1 MYLTKSNR
9 KDGLPNDPV
18 SRFHLGNG
26 AILEKINLNADNS
39 KKGISESLGLMVNY
53 LYDLDI
59 VEKNHELFFKTK
71 EVKVSHEIK
80 SLKKKL

>member
-1 MYLTKSNR
+1 MILYQDFIL
-9 KDGLPNDPV
+9 
-18 SRFHLGNG
+18 

-39 KKGISESLGLMVNY
+39 KKGVSESLGLMVNY

-80 SLKKKL
+80 SLNKTL